1 MAMEPEYCIRGPGDQ
16 FDAVKKGLEEYAKG
30 EAEREDLQPFTIEW
44 NDEYTDALAGLLTA
58 AEEAR
63 QSVTVRFTNL
73 EVHHITDVI
82 FKYRSVRPTSDFDQS
97 YQLTEDGS
105 LIIGDQWS
113 TKINEYTERRFV
125 SLISEPTQDFVEE
138 LRNAIFAMKKG
149 KERLDPPWDPVG
161 KRSRISR
168 PRGTDNPVRTL
179 DPIKTPLLSDLFE
192 MYDSAHER
200 SSRRARELLDN
211 GAATGK
217 WGDRSVNL
225 LVTGDSGTG
234 KSLVA
239 KLAHLILYGEDH
251 QKRPFTTVNCGALDA
266 SSLQFKLFG
275 GLPGSFTDITT
286 AQVGT
291 LSRAAYGTVFLDEFG
306 DLPNDCQPFFLT
318 YLQDLEITPAGGDVK
333 PFYSYCYVIAA
344 TNRDL
349 GASIRATEFRNDLV
363 QRFARRVKI
372 PSLRQRGKSQ
382 GEIIALIDMAAQHPD
397 ENPKEEFRGNPCR
410 WVQSIAP
417 EALRKLLEH
426 DYADGN
432 VRELES
438 IVHRAIENAIR
449 RDSDVV
455 ELEDLP
461 QFGPSN
467 FRPDA
472 KRNVVRV
479 SDLPEVDSQVLLK
492 DTRDLDRIAQR
503 SDRPILES
511 ESEYGVI
518 VDNVLYHSRRQPDP
532 ED

>member
-1 MAMEPEYCIRGPGDQ
+1 MEPEFCITRPGHQ
-16 FDAVKKGLEEYAKG
+16 LDAAKKGLEEYVAGK
-30 EAEREDLQPFTIEW
+30 AQREDLQPFWIEW
-44 NDEYTDALAGLLTA
+44 NDDYADPLAALLKTA
-58 AEEAR
+58 EKAR
-63 QSVTVRFTNL
+63 QSVTVRFVNL
-73 EVHHITDVI
+73 DVHHITDVI
-82 FKYRSVRPTSDFDQS
+82 FKYRSVRPTSDFDRS
-97 YQLTEDGS
+97 FQLARDGS
-105 LIIGDQWS
+105 LIIGHQWS
-113 TKINEYTERRFV
+113 TKINEYTKRRFV

-149 KERLDPPWDPVG
+149 KERLEPPWDPVG
-161 KRSRISR
+161 KRSRIKL
-168 PRGTDNPVRTL
+168 RGTDNKLRTL

-200 SSRRARELLDN
+200 SSIRARELLDN
-211 GAATGK
+211 DTERGK

-239 KLAHLILYGEDH
+239 QLAHLVLYGEDH
-251 QKRPFTTVNCGALDA
+251 LMRPFTTVNCGALEA

-349 GASIRATEFRNDLV
+349 EASIRATEFRNDLV

-372 PSLRQRGKSQ
+372 PSLHERGKSQ

-397 ENPKEEFRGNPCR
+397 ENPREEFRGNPCR

-417 EALRKLLEH
+417 EALKKLLEH

-461 QFGPSN
+461 KFGPSN

-472 KRNVVRV
+472 KRNMVRV
-479 SDLPEVDSQVLLK
+479 SDLPELDSRVLLE
-492 DTRDLDRIAQR
+492 DARDLDRIAQR
-503 SDRPILES
+503 SDWPILES
-511 ESEYGVI
+511 ESGYGVI
-518 VDNVLYHSRRQPDP
+518 VDNVLYHSSRPPDP